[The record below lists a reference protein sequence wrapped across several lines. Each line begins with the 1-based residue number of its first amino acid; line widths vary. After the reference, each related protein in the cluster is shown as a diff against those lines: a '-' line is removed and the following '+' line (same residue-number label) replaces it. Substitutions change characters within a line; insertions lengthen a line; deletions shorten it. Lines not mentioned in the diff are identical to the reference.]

1 MERVLRN
8 DQVGYRIPPDQ
19 EPTVENAQRR
29 LLELEQRVRGDETHL
44 RGIFRRVERAI
55 ALFIASLVPGVG
67 ERHMAARGA
76 AEVLA
81 RHERE
86 LREEVEEQER
96 ENQERVEERI
106 RSGPRGNSGY
116 TDDEDEGEGGESGG
130 ATAAAGSSVTAGEG
144 SSNTGVDAGEG
155 SSGAAQGNQRP
166 LVEI

>member
-19 EPTVENAQRR
+19 EPTVENARRR
-29 LLELEQRVRGDETHL
+29 LLELEQRIRGDETHL
-44 RGIFRRVERAI
+44 RGMFRRVERAI

-86 LREEVEEQER
+86 LREEIAEQER
-96 ENQERVEERI
+96 ESQERIEERI

-116 TDDEDEGEGGESGG
+116 TDDEDEEEEGGSGR
-130 ATAAAGSSVTAGEG
+130 APAAAESSVMTAEE
-144 SSNTGVDAGEG
+144 SSNAGAGAGEG
-155 SSGAAQGNQRP
+155 SSGGARGTQRP